1 MVFFPYLE
9 ISLTAWSAN
18 WVFVKWN
25 LKRQKRFCIV
35 STAAC
40 SVVRACCTA
49 SVQCDKQTVTS
60 FACRQQAVAPVA
72 KVVKLAS
79 CDHANGSGPAFFE
92 QEELSTVC
100 WLAWMTCGLG
110 TKADQGCGWC
120 RLAAV
125 LLPLHPRMIWVL
137 HLTRALVHAT
147 RPLLFFLHHMSCGK
161 QLMTSVELLTLNV
174 GP

>member
-60 FACRQQAVAPVA
+60 FACRHQAVAPVA

-79 CDHANGSGPAFFE
+79 CDHGSGSGPAFFE

-100 WLAWMTCGLG
+100 WTAWMTCGLG
-110 TKADQGCGWC
+110 TKAGQGCGWC

-125 LLPLHPRMIWVL
+125 LLPLHPGWFECFTWPGHWSMPSGRCSSSCI
-137 HLTRALVHAT
+137 TCHAVSNSW
-147 RPLLFFLHHMSCGK
+147 R
-161 QLMTSVELLTLNV
+161 Q
-174 GP
+174 